1 MTIIRLETRETRVA
15 KLTAKLTLEKATQ
28 LDILFSYY
36 RGGTVERLSRKA
48 SQLTQNTMC
57 IQVCNALDF
66 VKC

>member
-36 RGGTVERLSRKA
+36 RGGTVERLSSKGEPA
-48 SQLTQNTMC
+48 HAKYKVQQLD
-57 IQVCNALDF
+57 NAVDF
-66 VKC
+66 M